1 MNIRNL
7 VTVVAVIGLGLGG
20 LVAANALA
28 QDEPAGLPDLVGA
41 LKASPGC
48 LGVELAQTRSGKNVI
63 FAWFEDKRAALRWYH
78 TEAHQQVMD
87 RFFPDHDQGEYRQPL
102 ADIPDDIGPIMTV
115 ASLTMS
121 DRSHFLETTLPI
133 SQISIE
139 LYTPISGGV
148 SLGGRFAPDSLKIPK
163 THAATPALNRDE

>member
-1 MNIRNL
+1 MNTRNL
-7 VTVVAVIGLGLGG
+7 AIVVAVLGLGVGG

-28 QDEPAGLPDLVGA
+28 QDEAAGLPDLVGA

-63 FAWFEDKRAALRWYH
+63 FAWFEDKKATLRWYH
-78 TEAHQQVMD
+78 CEAHQQVME
-87 RFFPDHDQGEYRQPL
+87 RLFPDRDEGQYHQPL
-102 ADIPDDIGPIMTV
+102 ADIPADIGPIMTV
-115 ASLTMS
+115 TSLTMS
-121 DRSHFLETTLPI
+121 DRSHFQETTLPI

-163 THAATPALNRDE
+163 MHSAPATPDE